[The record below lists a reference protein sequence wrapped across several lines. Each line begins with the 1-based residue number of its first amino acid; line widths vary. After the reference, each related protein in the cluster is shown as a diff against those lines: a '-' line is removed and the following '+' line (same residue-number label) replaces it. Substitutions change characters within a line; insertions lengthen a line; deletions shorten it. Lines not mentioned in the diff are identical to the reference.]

1 MNTLSKVAGFK
12 ISTLKISSI
21 PKYQEPIH
29 REGTDPIYFS
39 LKITQNKSDE
49 MKVFYSLKI
58 KIMKKESIKDT
69 RRWNGPSC
77 LELVGLILT
86 KWPFKQK

>member
-69 RRWNGPSC
+69 RDGMGPHV
-77 LELVGLILT
+77 LN
-86 KWPFKQK
+86 W